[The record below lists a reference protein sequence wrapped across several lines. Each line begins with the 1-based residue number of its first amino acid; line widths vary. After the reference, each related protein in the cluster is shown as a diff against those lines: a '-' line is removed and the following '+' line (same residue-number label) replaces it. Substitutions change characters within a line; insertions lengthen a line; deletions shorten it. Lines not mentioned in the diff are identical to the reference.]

1 MRSTAS
7 PWRGIHGYPV
17 QLWTPGL
24 GGVHFTKRL
33 AKIELAQSA
42 AEPKLFIGFTNP
54 KTGDFFNKPNCA
66 IFYYANGQISLP
78 ASPSPLRVS

>member
-1 MRSTAS
+1 M
-7 PWRGIHGYPV
+7 

-33 AKIELAQSA
+33 AKIELAENA

-66 IFYYANGQISLP
+66 IFYYTNGQIFP
-78 ASPSPLRVS
+78 AGQPTPLRAS